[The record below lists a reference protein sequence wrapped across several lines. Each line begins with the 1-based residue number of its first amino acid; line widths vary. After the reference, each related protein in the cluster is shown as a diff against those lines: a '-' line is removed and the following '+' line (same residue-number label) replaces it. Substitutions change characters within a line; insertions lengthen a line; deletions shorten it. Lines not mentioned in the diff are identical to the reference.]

1 MLNLKFGHDEEII
14 HLEIET
20 YRLETHPPYIAL
32 SYTWGDPND
41 IVRVLCDG
49 KIIYVT
55 RNLKEALWQLREGGK
70 RLIRQKFPSLEQSRN
85 FRIWVDAIC
94 INQIDNREKS
104 FQVGLMAK
112 IYQKARYVMA
122 WLGPATKSGDIAV
135 NCLNTV
141 GKIAE
146 ACGMENGYD
155 VLQGLWHDMIFVPGA
170 RWRLAFTDP
179 IIQNVDGTPF
189 TVSGRTLQ
197 ILFDGISGWNDR
209 KDLLPITELKEF
221 FTRSWWTRIWV
232 LQEVALSTDTDI
244 ICGKHRISKARCD
257 AFMSVYMALWKVLGT
272 AFQRDP
278 RSTNQYQ
285 RDFISNLFHHRP
297 SIMLSMSRVHHE
309 SSFTLSALL
318 RLTCVGS
325 KNPNRH
331 GPHHLESTKPQDKIF
346 ALLGLAADR
355 QELRRYG
362 VVPNYDLSYEE
373 TYAITMVALLRQGYI
388 SLLSMCQTARS
399 PNLPSWVPDW
409 SQSIT
414 DMLQDVRND
423 HMTLYPRFAA
433 SGCGNQNPEVQVLSG
448 TQIPRQ
454 ISIKGYLYDEIL
466 QIGQFVDRSINLE
479 LPLSKAK
486 SWPAEWLLE
495 VLRLSYCTR
504 RACKA
509 FHNRLRAAVRTS
521 IGDVGW
527 NSDGQFARVGDFRLA
542 DAVVILR
549 EGFQLIKNERIKLE
563 AHRFLKSQAARHIF
577 SDKLGSE
584 LQLGMEIT
592 GKSFGRLP
600 FVTKRGHL
608 GLSAECIARGD
619 RIAIVI
625 GSQVPFVLRPCGMEQ
640 YRIMGEAYVDGI
652 MDGET
657 VDTIPS
663 RPITLV

>member
-20 YRLETHPPYIAL
+20 YKLETHPPYIAL

-155 VLQGLWHDMIFVPGA
+155 VLQRLWHDMMFVPGE

-179 IIQNVDGTPF
+179 AIQNVDGTSLQ
-189 TVSGRTLQ
+189 VSGKALQ
-197 ILFDGISGWNDR
+197 ALFNGISGWNDR
-209 KDLLPITELKEF
+209 KKVLPIAELKEF
-221 FTRSWWTRIWV
+221 FTQSWWTRVWV
-232 LQEVALSTDTDI
+232 LQEVTLSRETDI
-244 ICGKHRISKARCD
+244 ICGKHRISKNRCD
-257 AFMSVYMALWKVLGT
+257 AFINVYAALWKVLAT

-278 RSTNQYQ
+278 RLTNQYQ
-285 RDFISNLFHHRP
+285 RDFILSLFHHRP
-297 SIMLSMSRVHHE
+297 NIMLSMPRIHHE
-309 SSFTLSALL
+309 SRFTLSALL

-331 GPHHLESTKPQDKIF
+331 GSHHLESSKPQDKIF

-355 QELRRYG
+355 QELERYG

-373 TYAITMVALLRQGYI
+373 MYAITMAALLRQGHI

-409 SQSIT
+409 SRSIT

-423 HMTLYPRFAA
+423 HVTLYPKFTA
-433 SGCGNQNPEVQVLSG
+433 SGHDGQNPEVQVLTG

-466 QIGQFVDRSINLE
+466 QIGQFVDRDNSMEI
-479 LPLSKAK
+479 PSSKAK
-486 SWPAEWLLE
+486 IWPAEWLLE
-495 VLRLSYCTR
+495 ILRLSYCAR
-504 RACKA
+504 RACKT
-509 FHNRLRAAVRTS
+509 FHDRLRTVVRTS

-527 NSDGQFARVGDFRLA
+527 DRDGQFTRVGDLRLA

-563 AHRFLKSQAARHIF
+563 AHRYLTSQAEMHTS

-584 LQLGMEIT
+584 SQLGMEIS

-600 FVTKRGHL
+600 FVTERGHL
-608 GLSAECIARGD
+608 GLSAECIKRGD
-619 RIAIVI
+619 RIAIII

-640 YRIMGEAYVDGI
+640 YRMMSEAYVDGI